1 MANETVVK
9 NQNVA
14 PFVPDER
21 DAGEA
26 DIYPGHAVE
35 LTANGNVVKHDA
47 ESSVNTKGVGRGTFA
62 VLSRSDPELGKSEP
76 YPDGERVSV
85 MHVPVGGK
93 VDAFLAAGG
102 DLDDASKANIEAGE
116 VLEEVDVGALAQHD
130 GTDTVGDGTG
140 LATETVYDQGALYV
154 AEEAVDNSG
163 AAAGVSNQ
171 VRIEVT
177 RIA

>member
-1 MANETVVK
+1 
-9 NQNVA
+9 
-14 PFVPDER
+14 FVDDEA

-26 DIYPGHAVE
+26 DITPGHAVE
-35 LTANGNVVKHDA
+35 LDANGDVIKHDA
-47 ESSVNTKGVGRGTFA
+47 ESSVNTKGVGRGMFA
-62 VLSRSDPELGKSEP
+62 ILSRSDPELEKEDA
-76 YPDGERVSV
+76 YPSGERVSYA
-85 MHVPVGGK
+85 HVPIGGT

-116 VLEEVDVGALAQHD
+116 VLEEVDLGALAQHD
-130 GTDTVGDGTG
+130 GTDTTGDGTG
-140 LATETVYDQGALYV
+140 SVTETVYDQGALYI

-163 AAAGVSNQ
+163 AAAGIDNQ